1 MDFFNNKKPVLF
13 LTLVLLPLLFVYLLT
28 VIPLSSVKVPEIRQG
43 ILDLSDWDFEQDGIV
58 PLDGEWEFY
67 WNQLLTY
74 QDFHNGTNPRKSYV
88 TVPNLW
94 NYYTID
100 GLHPP
105 GYGYGT
111 YRLKIKTAAADPQQ
125 AVKMTTI
132 FTAYKL
138 MVNNAVV
145 AENGIVGTDAQ
156 SSSPEFKPQIAIF
169 KTDTTE
175 FEIIVQVAN
184 FTYARGGLCHSI
196 YLGTAP
202 QIAAWHEK
210 NRQIDIFLLGAISI
224 TALYH
229 AAFFLLRRRVSNLAE
244 LYFILIMLIFAIII
258 AFQDECTILSIFPS
272 LRFDWI
278 IFFQYAARYW
288 GAAAFALFMHE
299 LYPEECS
306 RRVRNLLVSISAFC
320 TLVTLVTPVGFYTKF
335 AVLLE
340 LLLGAV
346 ALYYTYTAWRA
357 VTRKRTGAVLLFG
370 TIVFSIGA
378 FIFDTSYFWNIHNQ
392 KHIAVFPFIS
402 FILIFVQSFILSQ
415 RFSAAFTK
423 SEALS
428 KKLLSLDK
436 IKDAFLA
443 NTSHELRTPLHG
455 MISVTQSVLE
465 DAADTLPQKYQQNLA
480 LVVSSGQR
488 LANLINDILDYEKLK
503 HGDISLHKEAIDI
516 RQVIPATLEVSK
528 YLAFSKPVTLSHN
541 LPADLPLIEA
551 DENRLIQIIYN
562 LLGNAIKFTEQGT
575 ITISARQNGK
585 LVEISVTDT
594 GIGIPPDKIADIFK
608 PFEQLESISGGQYGG
623 TGLGLSI
630 TKYLVEI
637 HGGSIWAT
645 SEPGQG
651 STLTFSMPVSH
662 AQPKAGQPLPILS
675 GKTGTQPLFDQPA
688 FFPQDGEFTILFVD
702 DDSANLKFLLDIAAA
717 EHYSAMAVTSGKEAL
732 EVLAQNKTIDLVIL
746 DIMLP
751 VMSGYEVCRKLR
763 EDYSLFELPV
773 LMMTA
778 QHSEG
783 SMLTGFAAGANDF
796 LSKPLNTGE
805 LKARMKTLLQLKK
818 SVGEAIHAEMAFL
831 QAQIKPHFLY
841 NALNTIMSFCWT
853 DAEKAGQLLLA
864 LSDYLRGSFNFGNM
878 NQFSTLEKELEFV
891 DSYLAIEKSRFEE
904 KLHCQYHINV
914 PPGSVKIPT
923 LVIQPLVENAI
934 KHGLLPKKEGGTV
947 VISAAR
953 RHSGVV
959 ITIQDDGVGI
969 PQDQLDSL
977 LTGPTG
983 KSVGLININ
992 RRLKRLYGHGLEIVS
1007 NLNNGTSVSITIPDE
1022 RKELQHAK
1030 NGTRR

>member
-1 MDFFNNKKPVLF
+1 MKFLTNKKPVLF

-28 VIPLSSVKVPEIRQG
+28 VISLSSVKVPKIRQG
-43 ILDLSDWDFEQDGIV
+43 VLDLSDWNFEQDGVV

-67 WNQLLTY
+67 WNQILTY
-74 QDFHNGTNPRKSYV
+74 QDFLSGTNLRKSYV
-88 TVPNLW
+88 TVPSMW

-100 GLHPP
+100 GFNPP

-111 YRLKIKTAAADPQQ
+111 YRLKIKTAAADPQK
-125 AVKMTTI
+125 AIKMTTI
-132 FTAYKL
+132 FTAYKI

-156 SSSPEFKPQIAIF
+156 SYSPEFKPQIAVF
-169 KTDTTE
+169 KTDAAE
-175 FEIIVQVAN
+175 FEVIVQVAN
-184 FTYARGGLCHSI
+184 FTYARGGLCYSI

-210 NRQIDIFLLGAISI
+210 NRQIDVFLLGAISI
-224 TALYH
+224 TILYH
-229 AAFFLLRRRVSNLAE
+229 AAFYLLRRRYNNLAE
-244 LYFILIMLIFAIII
+244 LYFILIMLIFAGII
-258 AFQDECTILSIFPS
+258 AFEDECIILSILPTLS
-272 LRFDWI
+272 FDWI
-278 IFFQYAARYW
+278 IFFEYATRYW

-299 LYPEECS
+299 LYPAECS
-306 RRVRNLLVSISAFC
+306 RRVRNLLVAIAAFC
-320 TLVTLVTPVGFYTKF
+320 TLVSLVTSVGFYTKF
-335 AVLLE
+335 AILLE

-346 ALYYTYTAWRA
+346 ALYYTYVAWLA

-370 TIVFSIGA
+370 TIVFAIGA
-378 FIFDTSYFWNIHNQ
+378 FIFDTTYLWNIHNK
-392 KHIAVFPFIS
+392 KHIAVFPLIS

-415 RFSAAFTK
+415 RFSASFAK
-423 SEALS
+423 IEALS

-465 DAADTLPQKYQQNLA
+465 DAADTLPQKCQENLS

-503 HGDISLHKEAIDI
+503 QGDISLHKEAIDI

-528 YLAFSKPVTLSHN
+528 YLVFSKPITLTSN
-541 LPADLPLIEA
+541 LHGDLPLIEA

-575 ITISARQNGK
+575 ITISAVQNK
-585 LVEISVTDT
+585 NMVEISVIDT
-594 GIGIPPDKIADIFK
+594 GIGIPPDKIPDIFK
-608 PFEQLESISGGQYGG
+608 SFEQLETISGGQYSG

-630 TKYLVEI
+630 TKYLAEI

-645 SEPGQG
+645 SELGQG

-675 GKTGTQPLFDQPA
+675 GKTGTQPPRPRLETPA

-702 DDSANLKFLLDIAAA
+702 DDFANLQFLLNIAAA
-717 EHYSAMAVTSGKEAL
+717 EHYSALAVASGKEAL
-732 EVLAQNKTIDLVIL
+732 EILAQNKTIDLVIL

-778 QHSEG
+778 QHSAD

-796 LSKPLNTGE
+796 LSKPLNPNE

-818 SVGEAIHAEMAFL
+818 SVSQAIQAEMAFL

-864 LSDYLRGSFNFGNM
+864 LSEYLRGSFNFGNV

-904 KLHCQYHINV
+904 KLSCQYHITV
-914 PPGSVKIPT
+914 LPGSVRIPT

-934 KHGLLPKKEGGTV
+934 KHGILPKKGGGNV
-947 VISAAR
+947 VISATR
-953 RHSGVV
+953 QHSAVV

-969 PQDQLDSL
+969 PQDKLDSL
-977 LTGPTG
+977 LAGPTG
-983 KSVGLININ
+983 KSVGLTNIN

-1007 NLNNGTSVSITIPDE
+1007 KINSGTIVSITIPDE
-1022 RKELQHAK
+1022 RREP
-1030 NGTRR
+1030 